1 MWPGLDRKALPAGGR
16 GLVAAALCAGLLAAC
31 EEESVMSAAG
41 AEGAGAEGAGAAAFL
56 DIDLESFEA
65 GWDCAG
71 TYPRGELVNRLNG
84 YRLYRIGRI
93 DYPAYPTVM
102 WTLFAVEGSRPG
114 CRFLVTAEQSEVLEL
129 PKAAEDPDSW
139 EFVPDSPGLPFVS
152 LIADMIRDSCGGWEH
167 DVPAPS
173 RSVRACSRAAE
184 RDILRRTAQFSWNYP
199 RHKDIIDFFVKE
211 LLFLDGEVI
220 FRDGRRM

>member
-1 MWPGLDRKALPAGGR
+1 VL
-16 GLVAAALCAGLLAAC
+16 AALCAGLLAGC
-31 EEESVMSAAG
+31 EEASVTG
-41 AEGAGAEGAGAAAFL
+41 PAEEEGAGAAAFL
-56 DIDLESFEA
+56 DIDLESFEPE
-65 GWDCAG
+65 WDCAG

-93 DYPAYPTVM
+93 DYPAYPNAT

-114 CRFLVTAEQSEVLEL
+114 CRFLVTAEQSRVLEL
-129 PKAAEDPDSW
+129 PKAAYDPDSW
-139 EFVPDSPGLPFVS
+139 ELVPDSPGLPFVS

-173 RSVRACSRAAE
+173 RSVRACSREAE
-184 RDILRRTAQFSWNYP
+184 RDILRRTAQFMWNYP
-199 RHKDIIDFFVKE
+199 RHKDMIELFGKY

-220 FRDGRRM
+220 FEDGRRM

>member
-1 MWPGLDRKALPAGGR
+1 MTARLAHLRLGVLA
-16 GLVAAALCAGLLAAC
+16 LLAVLLTAC
-31 EEESVMSAAG
+31 APPEAPAPG
-41 AEGAGAEGAGAAAFL
+41 ADSLPFL

-93 DYPAYPTVM
+93 DYPALPTAA

-114 CRFLVTAEQSEVLEL
+114 CRFLVTTDQNEVLKL
-129 PKAAEDPDSW
+129 PETIYNW
-139 EFVPDSPGLPFVS
+139 EFVPDSGGEPFVS
-152 LIADMIRDSCGGWEH
+152 LIADMITDTCGGWEH

-173 RSVRACSRAAE
+173 RSVRACSREAE

-199 RHKDIIDFFVKE
+199 RHKDRIALFVKD

-220 FRDGRRM
+220 FGDGRRM

>member
-1 MWPGLDRKALPAGGR
+1 MWPGLGRMRLPARGR
-16 GLVAAALCAGLLAAC
+16 GLVLAALCAGLLAAC
-31 EEESVMSAAG
+31 EEESVMSAAEE
-41 AEGAGAEGAGAAAFL
+41 EGAGAVAFL
-56 DIDLESFEA
+56 DIDLESFEP

-93 DYPAYPTVM
+93 DYPALPTAT

-114 CRFLVTAEQSEVLEL
+114 CRFLVTAEQSYVLEL
-129 PKAAEDPDSW
+129 PKTIGNW
-139 EFVPDSPGLPFVS
+139 ELVVDGGVEPFVS
-152 LIADMIRDSCGGWEH
+152 LIADMITDTCGGWEH

-173 RSVRACSRAAE
+173 RSVRACSREAE

-199 RHKDIIDFFVKE
+199 RHKDRIALFIKH

-220 FRDGRRM
+220 FDDGRRM

>member
-1 MWPGLDRKALPAGGR
+1 MTPALTIRSGL
-16 GLVAAALCAGLLAAC
+16 AALLAALLTAC
-31 EEESVMSAAG
+31 APPETPAPG
-41 AEGAGAEGAGAAAFL
+41 ADSLPFL
-56 DIDLESFEA
+56 DIDLESFEP

-71 TYPRGELVNRLNG
+71 TYPRGELVSRLNG

-93 DYPAYPTVM
+93 DYPAYPTVT

-114 CRFLVTAEQSEVLEL
+114 CGFLVTAEQSEVLEL

-199 RHKDIIDFFVKE
+199 RHKDRIAFFGKD
-211 LLFLDGEVI
+211 LLFLDGVVI
-220 FRDGRRM
+220 FDDGRRM

>member
-1 MWPGLDRKALPAGGR
+1 MTPALTIRSGL
-16 GLVAAALCAGLLAAC
+16 AALLLALLTAC
-31 EEESVMSAAG
+31 APPETPAPG
-41 AEGAGAEGAGAAAFL
+41 ADSMPFL
-56 DIDLESFEA
+56 DIDLESFEP

-71 TYPRGELVNRLNG
+71 TYPRGELVSRLNG

-93 DYPAYPTVM
+93 DYPAYPNAT

-114 CRFLVTAEQSEVLEL
+114 CRFLVTAEQSYVLEL
-129 PKAAEDPDSW
+129 PKTIYNW
-139 EFVPDSPGLPFVS
+139 ELVVDGGVEPFVS
-152 LIADMIRDSCGGWEH
+152 LIADMITDTCGGWEH

-173 RSVRACSRAAE
+173 RSVRACSREAE

-199 RHKDIIDFFVKE
+199 RHKDRIALFIKH

-220 FRDGRRM
+220 FDDGRRM

>member
-1 MWPGLDRKALPAGGR
+1 MTPALTIRSGL
-16 GLVAAALCAGLLAAC
+16 AALLAALLTAC
-31 EEESVMSAAG
+31 APPEAPAPEPDSMP
-41 AEGAGAEGAGAAAFL
+41 FL
-56 DIDLESFEA
+56 DIDLESFEP
-65 GWDCAG
+65 GWDCEG
-71 TYPRGELVNRLNG
+71 TYPRGELVSRLNG

-93 DYPAYPTVM
+93 DYPALPTAA

-114 CRFLVTAEQSEVLEL
+114 CAFLVTTDQNEVLKL
-129 PKAAEDPDSW
+129 PETIYNW
-139 EFVPDSPGLPFVS
+139 EFVPDSGGEPFVS
-152 LIADMIRDSCGGWEH
+152 LIADMITDTCGGWEH

-184 RDILRRTAQFSWNYP
+184 RDILRRTAQFRWNYP
-199 RHKDIIDFFVKE
+199 RHKDMIDFFVMH